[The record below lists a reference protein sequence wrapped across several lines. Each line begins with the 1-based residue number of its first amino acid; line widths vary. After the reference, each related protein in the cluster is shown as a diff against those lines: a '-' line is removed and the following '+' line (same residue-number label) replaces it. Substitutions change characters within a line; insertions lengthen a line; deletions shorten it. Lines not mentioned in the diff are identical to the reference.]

1 MIFIDQILEGNNI
14 ESLKRL
20 PDKSVDCCVTSPPYF
35 MQRHYS
41 NSELEIG
48 REDTPKEYVNRLCDV
63 FDEVKRVL
71 KDEGSLWLNLG
82 DTYAGSGK
90 GGANSGEG
98 KQGYLKGEVDTRL
111 FKNKQYPSKSL
122 IGIPWM
128 TAFGMIE
135 RGWILRE
142 DIVWSKPSPLPEPCT
157 DRFVRSHEFIFLF
170 VKQPKYYFNH
180 SAALE
185 PATGY
190 DGRRDTSY
198 KIADYDKAVF
208 GIEKKA
214 RERWSQRGYVSKEGE
229 QDLMGQT
236 PQYHGSAIKP
246 RYFGKAGNTDRNDT
260 GNPFVDVPLRTRR
273 DVWTIASEPS
283 REGHYA
289 MYPQKLVLQCLI
301 CGCPEEGVVLDP
313 FMGSGTTA
321 IVARKNNR
329 HFVGCELNHEYVEM
343 ARRRVEDVN
352 PLFGGGGRI
361 RWLIWDFATESL
373 AVAV

>member
-1 MIFIDQILEGNNI
+1 MIPTDTILEGNNVDT
-14 ESLKRL
+14 LKKL
-20 PDKSVDCCVTSPPYF
+20 PSKSIDCCVTSPPYF

-41 NSELEIG
+41 SSDVEIG
-48 REDTPKEYVNRLCDV
+48 REDSPKEYVDRICNV

-71 KDEGSLWLNLG
+71 KDDGSLWLNLG

-90 GGANSGEG
+90 GGANSGDG
-98 KQGYLKGEVDTRL
+98 KQGYLKGEVDPRL
-111 FKNKQYPSKSL
+111 FKSKQYPPKSL

-128 TAFGMIE
+128 TAFGLIE

-142 DIVWSKPSPLPEPCT
+142 DIVWAKPSPLPEPCT

-185 PATGY
+185 LATGY
-190 DGRRDTSY
+190 EGRED
-198 KIADYDKAVF
+198 IAYDKSF
-208 GIEKKA
+208 FEIEKT
-214 RERWSQRGYVSKEGE
+214 EENGMSQRGYISKEGD
-229 QDLMGQT
+229 QSLMGQL
-236 PQYHGSAIKP
+236 PQYHGTAIKP
-246 RYFGKAGNTDRNDT
+246 RYFGKVGNTDRNDV

-283 REGHYA
+283 REGHFA
-289 MYPQKLVLQCLI
+289 MYPQKLVLQCLL
-301 CGCPEEGVVLDP
+301 CGCPEGGVVLDP

-329 HFVGCELNHEYVEM
+329 HFIGCELNPEYVRM
-343 ARRRVEDVN
+343 ARRRLDEVS
-352 PLFGGGGRI
+352 PLFG
-361 RWLIWDFATESL
+361 DE
-373 AVAV
+373 